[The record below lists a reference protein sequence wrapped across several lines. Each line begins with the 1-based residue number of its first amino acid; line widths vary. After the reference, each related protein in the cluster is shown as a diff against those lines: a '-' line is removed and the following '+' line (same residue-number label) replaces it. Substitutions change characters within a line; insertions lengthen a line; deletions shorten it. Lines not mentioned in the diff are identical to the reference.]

1 MVRPA
6 RYALLLLAVGASVL
20 PGAAVAEQASEPG
33 SPAAGQLAVGLYHS
47 CALLAGGQVRC
58 WGFNSS
64 GQLGYGSTSTV
75 GATQTPA
82 SVGPVDLGAG
92 RSATEVSA
100 GDVHT
105 CALLD
110 NRTVLCWGFGGDG
123 RLGYGN
129 TSNIGDKQTPG
140 SVGPVSLGGAA
151 KAITAGGAH
160 TCAILND
167 GSVRCWGFGGAYQMN
182 SGGDGR
188 LGYGNTS
195 NVGDTPATTPDKEGP
210 VYLGTGRTAVAI
222 SAGNSHT
229 CAILDNGDVLCWG
242 FGADGRLG
250 YGDTNAVGSTPQTL
264 PGNHGVVPLGGHKAT
279 AISAGDSH
287 TCAILDDGSVR
298 CWGFGGNGELGYG
311 NPANAGN
318 TPATTPDKEG
328 AVYLGANRHAVAI
341 SAGGA
346 HTCAILD
353 NGSVLC
359 WGYAADGRLGYGN
372 TSNAGD
378 TPATTPG
385 QLGPVDLGSG
395 RTAVAIS
402 AGGSHTCAQLDN
414 GAVRC
419 WGYGG
424 DGRLGYCNENDVGN
438 SLTPGSAGP
447 VNLLPGDGG
456 VPCAPV
462 NLSVPSISGRAVER
476 QTLTE
481 AHGSWTNNPTSFSY
495 QWLDCDAAGNG
506 CRAISGAIGQSY
518 TLTGSDA
525 AHTVRVQEVAS
536 NAGGSGSPAISA
548 PTGVLPTAPAEGSRP
563 AISGQTRVGRSLSAS
578 TGKWSGTPP
587 LLFSYQWQR
596 CHLRCTKI
604 AGARRS
610 SYKLTVADA
619 GATMLVTVTAT
630 NVAGHAS
637 ADSARVGPVAD
648 PAYAARARGWRSC
661 VGRVTKQ
668 ARRERAMLRRASTR
682 KRAQAKRQLDG
693 ERRHCLRVYARTP
706 GSVSG
711 LRAITRGKHRIELD
725 FTASGTD
732 GTHPPPA
739 HRYLVKQSLAP
750 IRTRRD
756 FTRAQ
761 ALCAGACSFRVTQ
774 IGAKITLTITQL
786 HAHTTYYYV
795 VAALDNITATAGPR
809 TRAIKARTR

>member
-33 SPAAGQLAVGLYHS
+33 SPAAGQLDVGLYHS

-279 AISAGDSH
+279 AISAGNSH

-311 NPANAGN
+311 NQANAGN
-318 TPATTPDKEG
+318 TPATTPDQEG

-456 VPCAPV
+456 VPCAP
-462 NLSVPSISGRAVER
+462 
-476 QTLTE
+476 
-481 AHGSWTNNPTSFSY
+481 
-495 QWLDCDAAGNG
+495 
-506 CRAISGAIGQSY
+506 
-518 TLTGSDA
+518 
-525 AHTVRVQEVAS
+525 
-536 NAGGSGSPAISA
+536 
-548 PTGVLPTAPAEGSRP
+548 TGVRPTAPAEGSRP

-739 HRYLVKQSLAP
+739 HSYLVKQSLAP

>member
-33 SPAAGQLAVGLYHS
+33 SPAAGQLDVGLYHS

-110 NRTVLCWGFGGDG
+110 NGTVLCWGFGGDG

-250 YGDTNAVGSTPQTL
+250 YGDTNAVGSTPQTV

-279 AISAGDSH
+279 AISAGNSH

-311 NPANAGN
+311 NQANAGN
-318 TPATTPDKEG
+318 TPATTPDQEG

-456 VPCAPV
+456 VSCAPV
-462 NLSVPSISGRAVER
+462 
-476 QTLTE
+476 
-481 AHGSWTNNPTSFSY
+481 
-495 QWLDCDAAGNG
+495 
-506 CRAISGAIGQSY
+506 
-518 TLTGSDA
+518 
-525 AHTVRVQEVAS
+525 
-536 NAGGSGSPAISA
+536 
-548 PTGVLPTAPAEGSRP
+548 GVLPTAPAEGSRP
-563 AISGQTRVGRSLSAS
+563 AISGQTTIGRSLSAS

-587 LLFSYQWQR
+587 LSFSYQWQR

-610 SYKLTVADA
+610 SYKPTVADA

-732 GTHPPPA
+732 GTHPPTA
-739 HRYLVKQSLAP
+739 HSYLVKQSLAP